1 MSSSSRKRRLVSPQQ
16 PDEEQAEPRATRR
29 TDRIVVDVGGTRFTT
44 SASTLTSA
52 SEYFERLLSPRWCA
66 EPPEELFLD
75 RDPEPFKI
83 LLAYMRTGLLE
94 LSKDNQS
101 LARRVMVEAEFLGM
115 QGFID
120 SVKAQPPPP
129 PPQPPK
135 IVQVVPAPPGTR
147 VRICYEE
154 LEEDEDPDDEELL
167 LERWVRKDPVVLDA
181 ICLVHY
187 DIPKRIPAPAD
198 AADRLWSWP
207 DAPSR
212 LDAYVQ
218 HPRENC
224 TALAS
229 EVYNHPDPVRRTVW
243 YEVVAAADEKVI
255 EIPEGTLT
263 ARYWNNK
270 DDHSEGHF
278 SLPVRHLRASATG
291 YGTFGYVPVELNP
304 ESAWPSNGFSLTRH
318 NIVRWQEVSRDGD
331 FKDFL

>member
-16 PDEEQAEPRATRR
+16 PDEEQAEPRAARR

-83 LLAYMRTGLLE
+83 LLTYMRTGLLE

-318 NIVRWQEVSRDGD
+318 NIVRWQEVSRDRD

>member
-1 MSSSSRKRRLVSPQQ
+1 MSSRKRRLVTPQQ
-16 PDEEQAEPRATRR
+16 PDEKRR
-29 TDRIVVDVGGTRFTT
+29 TDRIVVDVGGTRFAT
-44 SASTLTSA
+44 SASTLTA
-52 SEYFERLLSPRWCA
+52 GSEYFERLLSPRWCA
-66 EPPEELFLD
+66 EPPEEIFLD

-83 LLAYMRTGLLE
+83 LLTYMRTGLLE

-304 ESAWPSNGFSLTRH
+304 ESAWPSNGLSFTRH

>member
-1 MSSSSRKRRLVSPQQ
+1 MSSRKRRLVTPQQ
-16 PDEEQAEPRATRR
+16 PDEKRR

-83 LLAYMRTGLLE
+83 LLTYMRTGLLE

-263 ARYWNNK
+263 ARYWNNRE
-270 DDHSEGHF
+270 DHSEGHF

-318 NIVRWQEVSRDGD
+318 NIVRWQEVSRDRD
-331 FKDFL
+331 FKDFT

>member
-1 MSSSSRKRRLVSPQQ
+1 MSSSSRKRRLVTPQQ
-16 PDEEQAEPRATRR
+16 PDEKRR

-52 SEYFERLLSPRWCA
+52 SEYFERVLSPRWCA
-66 EPPEELFLD
+66 EPPDELFLD

-83 LLAYMRTGLLE
+83 LLTYMRTGLLE

-129 PPQPPK
+129 PPPPPK

>member
-1 MSSSSRKRRLVSPQQ
+1 MSSRKRRLVTPQQ
-16 PDEEQAEPRATRR
+16 PDEKRR

-44 SASTLTSA
+44 SASTLTSS

-66 EPPEELFLD
+66 EPPEEIFLD

-83 LLAYMRTGLLE
+83 LLTYMRTGLLE

>member
-1 MSSSSRKRRLVSPQQ
+1 MSSSRKRRLVSPQQ
-16 PDEEQAEPRATRR
+16 PDEEQAEPRAARR
-29 TDRIVVDVGGTRFTT
+29 TDRIVVDVGGTRFAT

-66 EPPEELFLD
+66 EPPEEIFLD

-83 LLAYMRTGLLE
+83 LLTYMRTGLLE
-94 LSKDNQS
+94 LPKDNQS

-115 QGFID
+115 QSFID

-129 PPQPPK
+129 PPSPPK

-167 LERWVRKDPVVLDA
+167 LERWVRKDPVMLDA

-255 EIPEGTLT
+255 EIPEGTLE
-263 ARYWNNK
+263 ARYWNNV

-278 SLPVRHLRASATG
+278 SLPVRHLRASTTV
-291 YGTFGYVPVELNP
+291 YGAFGYVPVELNP
-304 ESAWPSNGFSLTRH
+304 ELAWDNNHLWPTRR
-318 NIVRWQEVSRDGD
+318 NTVRWQEMSRDKD
-331 FKDFL
+331 FKEFL